1 MHKSGIL
8 FLLDK
13 EADLTPPIH
22 PMFCY

>member
-1 MHKSGIL
+1 MHKLGIL

-13 EADLTPPIH
+13 EADWTPPIH